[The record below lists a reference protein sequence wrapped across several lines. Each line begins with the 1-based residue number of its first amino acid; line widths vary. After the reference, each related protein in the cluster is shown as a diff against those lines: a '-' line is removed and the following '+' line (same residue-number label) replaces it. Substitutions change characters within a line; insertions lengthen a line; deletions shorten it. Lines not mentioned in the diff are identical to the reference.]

1 MSRLLFRAPMVAL
14 TCVLVSATAHAQRTK
29 RPSPVRDSLTTSRV
43 IIQLTPGLAAS
54 LDSLAKSAAIAVRS
68 NEAAEAG
75 VLTTIT
81 RVLGVATA
89 LLGIVT
95 GVLAF
100 FKKKQPAKVALA
112 VVVILLLLFLLLGAA
127 VLVGAL
133 MLPLGVL
140 LLAMS
145 VLLLSLAAWG
155 FLLIEIDQRYLK
167 RTQSPEGTIS
177 RSPG

>member
-1 MSRLLFRAPMVAL
+1 MTSRLLFQVPMVAL
-14 TCVLVSATAHAQRTK
+14 TCALVSATAHAQRTK

-54 LDSLAKSAAIAVRS
+54 LDSLAKSAAIAVRRS

-75 VLTTIT
+75 LLTTIT

-100 FKKKQPAKVALA
+100 F
-112 VVVILLLLFLLLGAA
+112 
-127 VLVGAL
+127 
-133 MLPLGVL
+133 
-140 LLAMS
+140 
-145 VLLLSLAAWG
+145 
-155 FLLIEIDQRYLK
+155 
-167 RTQSPEGTIS
+167 
-177 RSPG
+177 